1 MEKIFAL
8 YASSNKGKTTTLNIL
23 IDLLAVVSDKYNI
36 QREHDGWAWF
46 IINNKTVSVC
56 TSGDNAITVKNNIR
70 DYKDYNIFVSA
81 SRTRCGSV
89 NEIEKLAKSEG
100 IDIEWIEK
108 EDNSKKNKE
117 IAANL
122 FRRIMNEIF

>member
-36 QREHDGWAWF
+36 CREYEGLAWF
-46 IINNKTVSVC
+46 IIKNKTISVC
-56 TSGDNAITVKNNIR
+56 TSGDNANTVKNNIK
-70 DYKDYNIFVSA
+70 DYKDCDIFISA
-81 SRTRCGSV
+81 SRTKGGSV
-89 NEIEKLAKSEG
+89 NEIEKLAKSENLK
-100 IDIEWIEK
+100 IEWIEK
-108 EDNSKKNKE
+108 EDNPKKNKE
-117 IAANL
+117 IAADL